1 MKSKIYIWI
10 YLQLIRLHSHTV
22 WPHTQYPIIRLLTIH
37 VTFLPS
43 NSKTIVNLIPNT
55 VKSMSLCVHIYSI
68 FIKNNLPEV
77 FKSSHQIEIFLL
89 RMQSIYFYITHLLDR
104 LVSIMPRLTKFH
116 SHIKVFNF
124 SSTTCVW

>member
-22 WPHTQYPIIRLLTIH
+22 WPHTQYPITRLLTIH

-77 FKSSHQIEIFLL
+77 FKSSHQIENFFVKDAKHLFLYNT
-89 RMQSIYFYITHLLDR
+89 SSWPSSFHNATTI
-104 LVSIMPRLTKFH
+104 KFH

-124 SSTTCVW
+124 SSTTCIW